1 MFTGKQFNLD
11 SRMVS
16 NLFEVCKKMVWLQF
30 GSVFPLSVFLSLS
43 SSISSSFIA
52 AVCPTSSAYPLSP
65 LFSGC
70 GSPSWGS
77 HCCIVA
83 NVGSYVS
90 FNGSGK
96 GAAAAILWD
105 RVPAFLGSVYRFGI
119 NIWSVYAP
127 VLCSHPR
134 LR

>member
-1 MFTGKQFNLD
+1 MA
-11 SRMVS
+11 
-16 NLFEVCKKMVWLQF
+16 WLQF

-90 FNGSGK
+90 FNDSGK

-105 RVPAFLGSVYRFGI
+105 RVPAFLGMSVGSVYTSGRYVSLVVFISGRLML
-119 NIWSVYAP
+119 AP
-127 VLCSHPR
+127 VFCSYHFG
-134 LR
+134 